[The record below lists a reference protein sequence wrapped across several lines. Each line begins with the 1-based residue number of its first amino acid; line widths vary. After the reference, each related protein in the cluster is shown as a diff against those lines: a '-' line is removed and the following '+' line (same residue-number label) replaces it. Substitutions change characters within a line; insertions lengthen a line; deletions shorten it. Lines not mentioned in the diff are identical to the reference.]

1 MAKTSQANPDEDGS
15 IVSSR
20 AERYKLWA
28 EKKSSIALPP
38 LHMLESVGETIA
50 APTTINDEVTST
62 LSAASVACSWAKLSN
77 PPMEYARMKELAKYS
92 PLNSLTPIRVLAGM
106 KNSRPIEFLQ

>member
-1 MAKTSQANPDEDGS
+1 MSIWLDEDGR

-50 APTTINDEVTST
+50 APTTINDEVTSKTMQTQFNRKRLKNALNIYIYVYVKFT
-62 LSAASVACSWAKLSN
+62 L
-77 PPMEYARMKELAKYS
+77 
-92 PLNSLTPIRVLAGM
+92 
-106 KNSRPIEFLQ
+106 